1 MQIEYTCNY
10 CHRDVSGQTFIK
22 CAVCDDFDLCVDC
35 FSVGAELKPHKNDH
49 SYRVMDNLDYKVLTD
64 DWAADEELLLLEG
77 IDLFG
82 LGNWAD
88 VAIHVGTKSKQKC
101 EQHFFD
107 VYING
112 DWSDGRSIARHAHP
126 SAHASSTVAE
136 DGATEAPPAP
146 KSQDGRSMKRP
157 KVAEADAKQ
166 STSNAIEYNA
176 RRGDFDIEYEN
187 DAETILADLSFDED
201 DSKEETELKVRIVE
215 LYNRKLD
222 ERARRKKFILERNL
236 LDFKKQQ
243 GFERRRLR
251 EEREIFALMR
261 PFARFHSAAEHEEF
275 VKGMIQERK
284 HRKTIEVYQHWR
296 EMGLRTIAE
305 GQMYDLKKR
314 KREDQEKLRKSSQNA
329 HYLNSSARPGQRGT
343 RYTNRDEADTGA
355 LLPRPADMRPGGSS
369 VASEKKMKKAQLPL
383 DLTAMPGLELLSIK
397 ERELCAAIRLPPQ
410 QYLWVK
416 HTLLFESLRLGSLNR
431 QEARRLVKI
440 GERFKWHSYG

>member
-1 MQIEYTCNY
+1 
-10 CHRDVSGQTFIK
+10 
-22 CAVCDDFDLCVDC
+22 VCDDFDLCVDC
-35 FSVGAELKPHKNDH
+35 FSVGAELKPHKSDH

-77 IDLFG
+77 IDLYG

-112 DWSDGRSIARHAHP
+112 DWSDAQSIAR
-126 SAHASSTVAE
+126 SATTHASSAVAE
-136 DGATEAPPAP
+136 EGATEAPPKHE

-157 KVAEADAKQ
+157 KAAEVDPKQ

-187 DAETILADLSFDED
+187 DAETILADLAFDEE
-201 DSKEETELKVRIVE
+201 DSKEDTDLKVRIVE

-222 ERARRKKFILERNL
+222 ERASRKKFILDRNL

-251 EEREIFALMR
+251 EEREIYALMR
-261 PFARFHSAAEHEEF
+261 PFARFHSAAEHEEL
-275 VKGMIQERK
+275 VKGLIQERK

-314 KREDQEKLRKSSQNA
+314 KRDDQEKLRKSTQNA

-343 RYTNRDEADTGA
+343 RYTNRDEADAGA
-355 LLPRPADMRPGGSS
+355 LVVKAADQRGLPGGP
-369 VASEKKMKKAQLPL
+369 EKKMKKAQLPL
-383 DLTAMPGLELLSIK
+383 DLTSMPGLELLSIK

-416 HTLLFESLRLGSLNR
+416 HTLLYESLRLGSLNR

-440 GERFKWHSYG
+440 GALCF